1 VAVLGSF
8 FRSYPITSGL
18 LANAAATVSQ
28 SFVNLEL
35 GQFPFHHRPFP
46 SFPEQ
51 HQPWNSRWQFG
62 ITIRPASVSACTHA
76 VYTCQGV
83 RPTRSGLA
91 ATPEEATGEPQ
102 VTVWSANGNRT
113 LLNPHSAIWA
123 AMSSRCR

>member
-1 VAVLGSF
+1 MAVLGSF

-62 ITIRPASVSACTHA
+62 ITIRPASVSAGRDHVPRQKAAAAPECL
-76 VYTCQGV
+76 
-83 RPTRSGLA
+83 RSGEMSAKLA
-91 ATPEEATGEPQ
+91 
-102 VTVWSANGNRT
+102 R
-113 LLNPHSAIWA
+113 
-123 AMSSRCR
+123 